1 MRIQFLKSIAA
12 MALAACCSAAAQEQT
27 TLVPPVRPFRLP
39 PRIGVFAEAQISLQQ
54 ALSMA
59 LANNK
64 DIQAS
69 RIDRDE
75 ADYNLIGAQG
85 LFDPLASATGQWQ
98 KQIIPVASSLGGSA
112 TGAVLTKIW
121 QTDPTVSGSLPWF
134 GGSYRTDFNSQRTFT
149 NNTFATL
156 NPQFPS
162 SLNFQY
168 VQPLWRGLRY
178 DSNRHSIDVAR
189 KNRSL
194 TAEQFRQR
202 VMSVVQQTE
211 QAYWELVY
219 AYNSL
224 QVQLEAVDIARQ
236 QDESNRRQEQQ
247 GLLAAIDV
255 VAAQTQLANFEL
267 NAYSAQAALTRAEN
281 TLKTLMLAD
290 RTSPMWASALMPM
303 TPDTASV
310 PVIPLADAVA
320 EALASRPET
329 AQVQISGEI
338 NQSDTRFLREQ
349 TKPQVDLVGSYT
361 RAGLAGSQV
370 IQTVN
375 PFTASFGPLIDR
387 LNLLSA
393 SSGLQPITIS
403 GGGGTTPPLLVGGYD
418 QSLSNLW
425 AGNFPTTQV
434 QLRVSL
440 PIRNRTT
447 EANLSRSIAEGRR
460 IKNQKEQL
468 EQAIEADVRN
478 AMQGVQSAQLRLEAA
493 KVQRQSAE
501 EQYQSEQRQF
511 QAGTS
516 TLFLVQQRQSTMI
529 TARSQERR
537 AEADLG
543 QSIAAF
549 ELSTGSILREHNITL
564 R

>member
-12 MALAACCSAAAQEQT
+12 MALAASCIAAAQEQA

-39 PRIGVFAEAQISLQQ
+39 PRIGVFAEAQISLEQ

-59 LANNK
+59 LSGNK

-85 LFDPLASATGQWQ
+85 LFDPLVGATGQWQ

-134 GGSYRTDFNSQRTFT
+134 GGTYRTDFNSQRTFT

-168 VQPLWRGLRY
+168 VQPLWRGLHY

-219 AYNSL
+219 AYNNL
-224 QVQLEAVDIARQ
+224 QVQLEAVGIARQ

-281 TLKTLMLAD
+281 TLKTLVLAD
-290 RTSPMWASALMPM
+290 RTSPMWASALIPT

-310 PVIPLADAVA
+310 LVIPLADAVA
-320 EALASRPET
+320 EALASRPEE
-329 AQVQISGEI
+329 AEVQISGEI
-338 NQSDTRFLREQ
+338 NQSDTRLLRDQ

-440 PIRNRTT
+440 PIRNRAT
-447 EANLSRSIAEGRR
+447 EASLSRSIAEGRR

-543 QSIAAF
+543 QSISGFA
-549 ELSTGSILREHNITL
+549 LSTGSILRDHNITL

>member
-1 MRIQFLKSIAA
+1 MRIQFLKSIAV
-12 MALAACCSAAAQEQT
+12 MALAACCSAAAQEQA

-134 GGSYRTDFNSQRTFT
+134 GGTYRTDFNSQRTFT

-290 RTSPMWASALMPM
+290 RTSPMWASALIPM

-320 EALASRPET
+320 EALANRPET
-329 AQVQISGEI
+329 AEVQISGDI
-338 NQSDTRFLREQ
+338 NQSDTRFFREQ

-393 SSGLQPITIS
+393 SSGLQPITLS

-468 EQAIEADVRN
+468 EQAIEGDVRN

-493 KVQRQSAE
+493 RVQRQSAE

-529 TARSQERR
+529 AARSQERR

-549 ELSTGSILREHNITL
+549 ELSTGSNLREHNITL

>member
-1 MRIQFLKSIAA
+1 
-12 MALAACCSAAAQEQT
+12 
-27 TLVPPVRPFRLP
+27 
-39 PRIGVFAEAQISLQQ
+39 
-54 ALSMA
+54 
-59 LANNK
+59 
-64 DIQAS
+64 
-69 RIDRDE
+69 
-75 ADYNLIGAQG
+75 
-85 LFDPLASATGQWQ
+85 
-98 KQIIPVASSLGGSA
+98 
-112 TGAVLTKIW
+112 
-121 QTDPTVSGSLPWF
+121 
-134 GGSYRTDFNSQRTFT
+134 
-149 NNTFATL
+149 
-156 NPQFPS
+156 
-162 SLNFQY
+162 
-168 VQPLWRGLRY
+168 
-178 DSNRHSIDVAR
+178 
-189 KNRSL
+189 
-194 TAEQFRQR
+194 
-202 VMSVVQQTE
+202 
-211 QAYWELVY
+211 
-219 AYNSL
+219 
-224 QVQLEAVDIARQ
+224 
-236 QDESNRRQEQQ
+236 
-247 GLLAAIDV
+247 
-255 VAAQTQLANFEL
+255 
-267 NAYSAQAALTRAEN
+267 
-281 TLKTLMLAD
+281 MLAD
-290 RTSPMWASALMPM
+290 RTSPMWASALIPM

-320 EALASRPET
+320 EALANRPET
-329 AQVQISGEI
+329 AEVQISGDI

-393 SSGLQPITIS
+393 SSGLQPITLS

-529 TARSQERR
+529 AARSQERR